1 MHEPEEQGEHLTHNR
16 RQTGSTIRSAG
27 NIVDLNS
34 VWQASA
40 ALLRERVSPEA
51 FDTWFREIA
60 IGSITEHE
68 AAVKVPNRFFRDWIR
83 EHYQVI
89 LEDVLGSVTGRPGLR
104 VSYVLPET
112 EPQEKT
118 APRENADRPASV
130 GATRV
135 KRSGHINPRYTFATF
150 VAAPNNQ
157 LARAASLKV
166 AESPGTAYNP
176 LLIYGGVGLG
186 KTHLMQAIGNFVLEH
201 ANMRI
206 AYVTSEQF
214 TNEVINGIRYDKMID
229 VRRRYRNIDMLLV
242 DDIQFIAG
250 KQATQEEFFH
260 TFNSLYEARKQIVL
274 SSDRYP
280 KDIPEMEER
289 LRSRLDWG
297 LVADIQ
303 PYPLEARIA
312 ILRDK
317 AEREGIM
324 VPDEVAVFVAGNIKS
339 NIRELEGSLIRLGAY
354 ASLTGRAI
362 TVEMARN
369 VLKELVTD
377 TKRVITLD
385 AVQEAVAAKFHIKVA
400 DMKSKRRT
408 RALVYPRQIAM
419 CLCREITQQSYP
431 EIARHFGGKD
441 HTTIM
446 HACRQIEKA
455 RQTDPGLQGMME
467 ELKRQITGA

>member
-1 MHEPEEQGEHLTHNR
+1 MNT
-16 RQTGSTIRSAG
+16 TGNEKSLLG
-27 NIVDLNS
+27 
-34 VWQASA
+34 VWTEAA
-40 ALLRERVSPEA
+40 ALLKERAPKDVFE
-51 FDTWFREIA
+51 TWFKELT
-60 IGSITEHE
+60 IGNVSENE
-68 AAVKVPNRFFRDWIR
+68 ATVNVPNRFFRDWIR
-83 EHYQVI
+83 EHYQGL
-89 LEDVLGSVTGRPGLR
+89 LEEALSTAIGKPGLR
-104 VSYVLPET
+104 VNYVLSEGDVPGKLVTMREPER
-112 EPQEKT
+112 PVQAPIAKPKRT
-118 APRENADRPASV
+118 AHLD
-130 GATRV
+130 G
-135 KRSGHINPRYTFATF
+135 RYTFATF
-150 VAAPNNQ
+150 VAASNNQ

-166 AESPGTAYNP
+166 AESPGISYNP

-186 KTHLMQAIGNFVLEH
+186 KTHLMHAIGNFVTGH
-201 ANMRI
+201 ADLRI

-229 VRRRYRNIDMLLV
+229 VRRRYRNIDMLLI

-280 KDIPEMEER
+280 KDIADMEER

-317 AEREGIM
+317 SEREGI
-324 VPDEVAVFVAGNIKS
+324 VLPDEVSVFVASHVKS

-354 ASLTGRAI
+354 ATLTGQAI
-362 TVEMARN
+362 TLEMAKN
-369 VLKELVTD
+369 VLKELVNEA
-377 TKRVITLD
+377 KRVITLD
-385 AVQEAVAAKFHIKVA
+385 AVQEVVATKFHIKVSE
-400 DMKSKRRT
+400 MKSKRRT
-408 RALVYPRQIAM
+408 KALVHPRQVAM
-419 CLCREITQQSYP
+419 FLCREITQQSYP

-455 RQTDPGLQGMME
+455 RESNPDLQRTLDD
-467 ELKRQITGA
+467 LKRHITGL

>member
-1 MHEPEEQGEHLTHNR
+1 M
-16 RQTGSTIRSAG
+16 QTSQVDLSAIWEASTALLKERTSKEVYDTWLQNICLG
-27 NIVDLNS
+27 NISEN
-34 VWQASA
+34 
-40 ALLRERVSPEA
+40 EA
-51 FDTWFREIA
+51 TL
-60 IGSITEHE
+60 S
-68 AAVKVPNRFFRDWIR
+68 VPNTFYRDWIR
-83 EHYQVI
+83 EHYQGL
-89 LEDVLGSVTGRPGLR
+89 LEEVLGAAAGRSGFR
-104 VSYVLPET
+104 ITYAMRET
-112 EPQEKT
+112 EPTEKP
-118 APRENADRPASV
+118 APRE
-130 GATRV
+130 ATERQPSGTLARS
-135 KRSGHINPRYTFATF
+135 KRAVQLDARYTFNTF
-150 VAAPNNQ
+150 VAASNNQ
-157 LARAASLKV
+157 LARAASMKV

-186 KTHLMQAIGNFVLEH
+186 KTHLMHAIGNIVLQRSDL
-201 ANMRI
+201 RI

-280 KDIPEMEER
+280 KDIAEMEER

-317 AEREGIM
+317 SEREGIRL
-324 VPDEVAVFVAGNIKS
+324 PDEVAHFVASHVRS
-339 NIRELEGSLIRLGAY
+339 NIRELEGSMIRLGAY
-354 ASLTGRAI
+354 ASLTGQVI
-362 TVEMARN
+362 TLEMAKS
-369 VLKELVTD
+369 VLKELVND
-377 TKRVITLD
+377 AKRVITLE
-385 AVQEAVAAKFHIKVA
+385 AVQEAVAARFHVKVSE
-400 DMKSKRRT
+400 MKSKRRT
-408 RALVYPRQIAM
+408 KVLVHPRQVAM
-419 CLCREITQQSYP
+419 YLCREITQQSYP

-446 HACRQIEKA
+446 HACRQIERAK
-455 RQTDPGLQGMME
+455 QVDPGLQGTLE
-467 ELKRQITGA
+467 ELRRQITGA

>member
-1 MHEPEEQGEHLTHNR
+1 M
-16 RQTGSTIRSAG
+16 TIPTNEKSLVG
-27 NIVDLNS
+27 
-34 VWQASA
+34 VWEDA
-40 ALLRERVSPEA
+40 AILLKERIPAEI
-51 FDTWFREIA
+51 FDTWFKEL
-60 IGSITEHE
+60 SIDKINENE
-68 AAVKVPNRFFRDWIR
+68 LILKVPNRFFRDWIR
-83 EHYQVI
+83 ERYHGV
-89 LEDVLGSVTGRPGLR
+89 LEQSFAEAMARPNLR
-104 VSYVLPET
+104 MSYVLRDT
-112 EPQEKT
+112 EGPDRLGLL
-118 APRENADRPASV
+118 REPDRVPSPSA
-130 GATRV
+130 ART
-135 KRSGHINPRYTFATF
+135 KRAAHLDARYGFDTF
-150 VAAPNNQ
+150 VAASNNQ

-166 AESPGTAYNP
+166 AETPGTAYNP

-186 KTHLMQAIGNFVLEH
+186 KTHLMHGIGNFVVGHSDL
-201 ANMRI
+201 RI

-214 TNEVINGIRYDKMID
+214 TNEVIIGIRYDQLVE

-317 AEREGIM
+317 AEREGISI
-324 VPDEVAVFVAGNIKS
+324 PDDVALFVATNIKA

-354 ASLTGRAI
+354 ASLTGQAI
-362 TVEMARN
+362 TLEMAQN
-369 VLKELVTD
+369 VLKELVD
-377 TKRVITLD
+377 EKKRVITLD
-385 AVQEAVAAKFHIKVA
+385 AVQEVVATKFHIKVA
-400 DMKSKRRT
+400 DLKSKRRT
-408 RALVYPRQIAM
+408 KALVYPRQIAM
-419 CLCREITQQSYP
+419 YLCREITQQSYP

-441 HTTIM
+441 HTTVM
-446 HACRQIEKA
+446 HACKQVEKGK
-455 RQTDPGLQGMME
+455 QSDPGLLGILE
-467 ELKRQITGA
+467 ELKRQITSA

>member
-1 MHEPEEQGEHLTHNR
+1 MNTTENDQRLATVWNDASVLLKEHT
-16 RQTGSTIRSAG
+16 SKD
-27 NIVDLNS
+27 VF
-34 VWQASA
+34 
-40 ALLRERVSPEA
+40 E
-51 FDTWFREIA
+51 TWFRELSIGNISETEA
-60 IGSITEHE
+60 ILN
-68 AAVKVPNRFFRDWIR
+68 VPNKFFRDWIR
-83 EHYQVI
+83 DHYQSV
-89 LEDVLGSVTGRPGLR
+89 LEEALGTAMGRSGLR
-104 VSYVLPET
+104 VNYALSDIPAKAIVVK
-112 EPQEKT
+112 EPDRAVQTPSIKGKRT
-118 APRENADRPASV
+118 A
-130 GATRV
+130 
-135 KRSGHINPRYTFATF
+135 HIDGRYTFSTF
-150 VAAPNNQ
+150 VAASNNQ

-166 AESPGTAYNP
+166 SESPGTSYNP

-186 KTHLMQAIGNFVLEH
+186 KTHLMHAIGNFVMGRADL
-201 ANMRI
+201 RI

-280 KDIPEMEER
+280 RDIADMEER

-317 AEREGIM
+317 SEREGINL
-324 VPDEVAVFVAGNIKS
+324 PDDVSVFVASHVKT

-354 ASLTGRAI
+354 ATLTGQTI
-362 TVEMARN
+362 TLEMAKN
-369 VLKELVTD
+369 VLKELVNES
-377 TKRVITLD
+377 KRVITLE
-385 AVQEAVAAKFHIKVA
+385 AVQEIVATKFHIKVSE
-400 DMKSKRRT
+400 MKSKRRT
-408 RALVYPRQIAM
+408 KALVYPRQVAM
-419 CLCREITQQSYP
+419 YLARDITQQSYP

-455 RQTDPGLQGMME
+455 KENNPGLQRTLE
-467 ELKRQITGA
+467 DLKRQIVGE

>member
-1 MHEPEEQGEHLTHNR
+1 MISVWDEVRAALKERASHDVYETWFKEL
-16 RQTGSTIRSAG
+16 SIG
-27 NIVDLNS
+27 NISGNDVTIN
-34 VWQASA
+34 
-40 ALLRERVSPEA
+40 
-51 FDTWFREIA
+51 
-60 IGSITEHE
+60 
-68 AAVKVPNRFFRDWIR
+68 VPNRFFRDWIR
-83 EHYQVI
+83 DHYQGL
-89 LEDVLGSVTGRPGLR
+89 LEEVLGTAVGRSGLR
-104 VSYVLPET
+104 VSYALREAET
-112 EPQEKT
+112 SPKT
-118 APRENADRPASV
+118 ASARDPDIQPQASP
-130 GATRV
+130 TRV
-135 KRSGHINPRYTFATF
+135 KRAAHVDARYTFATF
-150 VAAPNNQ
+150 VAASNNQ
-157 LARAASLKV
+157 LARAASMKV
-166 AESPGTAYNP
+166 AESPGSAYNP

-186 KTHLMQAIGNFVLEH
+186 KTHLMHAIGNLVVSRSDL
-201 ANMRI
+201 RI

-260 TFNSLYEARKQIVL
+260 TFNTLYEARKQIVL

-280 KDIPEMEER
+280 KDITDMEER
-289 LRSRLDWG
+289 LRSRLGWG

-317 AEREGIM
+317 SERERI
-324 VPDEVAVFVAGNIKS
+324 VLPDEVTVFVASHIKS

-354 ASLTGRAI
+354 ATLTGQAI
-362 TVEMARN
+362 TLEMAKN
-369 VLKELVTD
+369 VLKELVND
-377 TKRVITLD
+377 AKRVITLD
-385 AVQEAVAAKFHIKVA
+385 AVQEAVAAKFHIKVSE
-400 DMKSKRRT
+400 MKSRRRT
-408 RALVYPRQIAM
+408 KALVYPRQVAM
-419 CLCREITQQSYP
+419 YLSREITQQSYP

-455 RQTDPGLQGMME
+455 RESDPGLQGTLE

>member
-1 MHEPEEQGEHLTHNR
+1 MNM
-16 RQTGSTIRSAG
+16 TGSEKGLVMVWNEVEALLKERAPKDVFETWFKDLSIG
-27 NIVDLNS
+27 NIS
-34 VWQASA
+34 
-40 ALLRERVSPEA
+40 ETEA
-51 FDTWFREIA
+51 T
-60 IGSITEHE
+60 
-68 AAVKVPNRFFRDWIR
+68 VNVPNRFFRDWIR
-83 EHYQVI
+83 EHYQSL
-89 LEDVLGSVTGRPGLR
+89 LEEVVSTAMGTQGVRVNYLLSEAEAPERPIMVR
-104 VSYVLPET
+104 
-112 EPQEKT
+112 EP
-118 APRENADRPASV
+118 DRPVQAPI
-130 GATRV
+130 AKQ
-135 KRSGHINPRYTFATF
+135 KRTAHLDGRYTFGTF
-150 VAAPNNQ
+150 VAASNNQ
-157 LARAASLKV
+157 LARAASMKV
-166 AESPGTAYNP
+166 AESPGVSYNP

-186 KTHLMQAIGNFVLEH
+186 KTHLMHAIGNFVTAH
-201 ANMRI
+201 ADLRI

-229 VRRRYRNIDMLLV
+229 VRRRYRNIDMLLI

-280 KDIPEMEER
+280 KDIADMEER

-317 AEREGIM
+317 SEREGI
-324 VPDEVAVFVAGNIKS
+324 VLPDEVSVFVASHVKS

-354 ASLTGRAI
+354 ATLTGQVI
-362 TVEMARN
+362 TLEMAKN
-369 VLKELVTD
+369 VLKELVNEA
-377 TKRVITLD
+377 KRVITLD
-385 AVQEAVAAKFHIKVA
+385 AVQEVVAAKFHIKVSE
-400 DMKSKRRT
+400 MKSKRRT
-408 RALVYPRQIAM
+408 KALVHPRQVAM
-419 CLCREITQQSYP
+419 FLCREITQQSYP

-455 RQTDPGLQGMME
+455 RENNSELQRTLDD
-467 ELKRQITGA
+467 LKRQITGL

>member
-1 MHEPEEQGEHLTHNR
+1 MNPASNEK
-16 RQTGSTIRSAG
+16 SMI
-27 NIVDLNS
+27 S
-34 VWQASA
+34 VWDEVSA
-40 ALLRERVSPEA
+40 ALKERASLDVYE
-51 FDTWFREIA
+51 TWFKDLS
-60 IGSITEHE
+60 IGNIDGNDVTIS
-68 AAVKVPNRFFRDWIR
+68 VPNRFFRDWIR
-83 EHYQVI
+83 DHYQGL
-89 LEDVLGSVTGRPGLR
+89 LEEVLGTAVGRSGLR
-104 VSYVLPET
+104 VSYALREAET
-112 EPQEKT
+112 SLKT
-118 APRENADRPASV
+118 ASAHQVDIPPQASP
-130 GATRV
+130 TRV
-135 KRSGHINPRYTFATF
+135 KRAAHVDARYTFATF
-150 VAAPNNQ
+150 VAASNNQ
-157 LARAASLKV
+157 LARAASMKV
-166 AESPGTAYNP
+166 AESPGSAYNP

-186 KTHLMQAIGNFVLEH
+186 KTHLMHAIGNLVVSRSDL
-201 ANMRI
+201 RI

-260 TFNSLYEARKQIVL
+260 TFNTLYEARKQIVL

-280 KDIPEMEER
+280 KDITDMEER

-317 AEREGIM
+317 SERERI
-324 VPDEVAVFVAGNIKS
+324 VLPDEVTVFVASHVKS

-354 ASLTGRAI
+354 ATLTGQAI
-362 TVEMARN
+362 TLEMAKN
-369 VLKELVTD
+369 VLKELVND
-377 TKRVITLD
+377 AKRVITLD
-385 AVQEAVAAKFHIKVA
+385 AVQETVAAKFHIKVSE
-400 DMKSKRRT
+400 MKSRRRT
-408 RALVYPRQIAM
+408 KALVYPRQVAM
-419 CLCREITQQSYP
+419 YLSREITQQSYP

-455 RQTDPGLQGMME
+455 RESDPGLQRTLE

>member
-1 MHEPEEQGEHLTHNR
+1 M
-16 RQTGSTIRSAG
+16 
-27 NIVDLNS
+27 
-34 VWQASA
+34 VWNEVE
-40 ALLRERVSPEA
+40 ALLKERAPKDVFE
-51 FDTWFREIA
+51 TWFKDLS
-60 IGSITEHE
+60 IGNVNENE
-68 AAVKVPNRFFRDWIR
+68 ATVNVPNRFFRDWIR
-83 EHYQVI
+83 EHYQSLLEEVI
-89 LEDVLGSVTGRPGLR
+89 ATAIGRPGVR
-104 VSYVLPET
+104 VNYILSEVESPGKPIMMR
-112 EPQEKT
+112 EP
-118 APRENADRPASV
+118 DRPVQA
-130 GATRV
+130 AV
-135 KRSGHINPRYTFATF
+135 KQKRTAHLDGRYTFATF
-150 VAAPNNQ
+150 VAASNNQ
-157 LARAASLKV
+157 LARAASMKV
-166 AESPGTAYNP
+166 AESPGVAYNP

-186 KTHLMQAIGNFVLEH
+186 KTHLMHAIGNFITGH
-201 ANMRI
+201 ADLRI

-229 VRRRYRNIDMLLV
+229 VRRRYRNIDMLLI

-280 KDIPEMEER
+280 KDIADMEER

-317 AEREGIM
+317 SEREGI
-324 VPDEVAVFVAGNIKS
+324 VLPDEVSVFVASHVKS

-354 ASLTGRAI
+354 ATLTGQAI
-362 TVEMARN
+362 TLEMAKN
-369 VLKELVTD
+369 VLKELVNEA
-377 TKRVITLD
+377 KRVITLD
-385 AVQEAVAAKFHIKVA
+385 AVQEVVAAKFHIKVSE
-400 DMKSKRRT
+400 MKSKRRT
-408 RALVYPRQIAM
+408 KALVHPRQVAM
-419 CLCREITQQSYP
+419 FLCREITQQSYP

-455 RQTDPGLQGMME
+455 RENNPELQRTLE
-467 ELKRQITGA
+467 DLKRQITGL